1 MDKSVKLYN
10 QYFCQ
15 LSSQASNMVYYYNRS
30 CPVLLTAKHLKR
42 SRVYIGLLVL
52 NCCIVLSLSLS
63 LAVRHTH
70 SAAFSVADVLLSV
83 CIVCLTI
90 S

>member
-1 MDKSVKLYN
+1 
-10 QYFCQ
+10 
-15 LSSQASNMVYYYNRS
+15 MVYYYNRS

-42 SRVYIGLLVL
+42 SGVYIGLLVL

>member
-1 MDKSVKLYN
+1 
-10 QYFCQ
+10 
-15 LSSQASNMVYYYNRS
+15 MVYYYNRS

-63 LAVRHTH
+63 LSLAVRHTH